1 MTPKEYIGEE
11 RRSQDSGWHLR
22 KEIHIGHILTTVGFI
37 LAAFSAWS
45 NLDKRIERESLVNEY
60 QDRVMVE
67 HLKTTDKTF
76 SGLSDDVKEIRKLLM
91 EEYKSRREK

>member
-1 MTPKEYIGEE
+1 MTSKYNGEE
-11 RRSQDSGWHLR
+11 RRSQDKGWHLR
-22 KEIHIGHILTTVGFI
+22 KEIHIGHLFATIGFI
-37 LAAFSAWS
+37 FAASSAWF